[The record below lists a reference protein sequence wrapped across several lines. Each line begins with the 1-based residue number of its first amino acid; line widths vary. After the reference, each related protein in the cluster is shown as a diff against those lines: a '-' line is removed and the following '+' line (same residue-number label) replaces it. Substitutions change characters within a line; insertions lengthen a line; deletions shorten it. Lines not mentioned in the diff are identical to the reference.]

1 MLTGISF
8 DLRCALR
15 THARRPA
22 VAAFS
27 VVTLAVGIG
36 VSTAVFAVVNAV
48 VIQAMPFR
56 QPDRLVWMWNARV
69 ERDRAPF
76 SLPDLKDYRDGNH
89 VLAGLAPFTNWT
101 ANLTGDGDAER
112 LEGIRVSTEFFDLLG
127 VEPAYGRLL
136 RTVDDPL
143 ERSAIVTARL
153 WRRRF
158 GSDPQAVGRTIVLN
172 GVPYRIAGV
181 LRDGFVFPFRDA
193 EIAVPLPL
201 ASDPR
206 RDQRGAGF
214 LRVVAR
220 LRPGVTVGAAKKDL
234 DVIGRRLQ
242 RDYPVDD
249 AKKNGVN
256 LYPLQSE
263 IVGDAAGLL
272 TALLAGVLLLVVV
285 ALANLASLAGVVLAS
300 RQGEFETRGALG
312 ASRGRLVRQVAVE
325 WMAVAAAGCIGGLFA
340 AAWLTRSLAWW
351 ASRSAPRIDAASV
364 DRTALL
370 FAIGVASA
378 AALACG
384 ILPAVEATRRHRAAG
399 DARTAT
405 ASAAHYRTRRAFVAI
420 QIAAA
425 LALIVAVGLTTRSF
439 VNMRRLDPGFEAG
452 GVATIQLSLPPL
464 RYASPESLAMF
475 ADRVRPRLERLP
487 AVSSVSAV
495 SLLPLSGLLRAEDFR
510 IVGRAAPAPE
520 AVPQV
525 HYRLALP
532 GYFRTMRIPLVAGR
546 EFTPDDNAGGAKVAI
561 VGRRLADEHWPD
573 GGAIGA
579 HLALG
584 NGTTVEVVGV
594 AGDVKQFAVDGPA
607 TDDLYVP
614 LHQMPAS
621 DAPLVAS
628 RMYWV
633 IRTNSDPTV
642 ILEAARREILAIDRD
657 VAPSAAVPMAS
668 LVGDAL
674 APRRLNAAL
683 LGLFGEAA
691 LLLAAIGVY
700 AVTAFSVSRRA
711 REIGIRIAF
720 GATRRDVVGLVMR
733 GELGSVCVGVAA
745 GSVAAVIVARLMAGT
760 LFRVPALDVWS
771 FATAIGL
778 LTATGAAAAYVPA
791 RRAARIDPVENLRAS

>member
-300 RQGEFETRGALG
+300 RQG
-312 ASRGRLVRQVAVE
+312 
-325 WMAVAAAGCIGGLFA
+325 
-340 AAWLTRSLAWW
+340 
-351 ASRSAPRIDAASV
+351 
-364 DRTALL
+364 
-370 FAIGVASA
+370 
-378 AALACG
+378 
-384 ILPAVEATRRHRAAG
+384 
-399 DARTAT
+399 
-405 ASAAHYRTRRAFVAI
+405 
-420 QIAAA
+420 
-425 LALIVAVGLTTRSF
+425 
-439 VNMRRLDPGFEAG
+439 
-452 GVATIQLSLPPL
+452 
-464 RYASPESLAMF
+464 
-475 ADRVRPRLERLP
+475 
-487 AVSSVSAV
+487 
-495 SLLPLSGLLRAEDFR
+495 
-510 IVGRAAPAPE
+510 
-520 AVPQV
+520 
-525 HYRLALP
+525 
-532 GYFRTMRIPLVAGR
+532 
-546 EFTPDDNAGGAKVAI
+546 
-561 VGRRLADEHWPD
+561 
-573 GGAIGA
+573 
-579 HLALG
+579 
-584 NGTTVEVVGV
+584 
-594 AGDVKQFAVDGPA
+594 
-607 TDDLYVP
+607 
-614 LHQMPAS
+614 
-621 DAPLVAS
+621 
-628 RMYWV
+628 
-633 IRTNSDPTV
+633 
-642 ILEAARREILAIDRD
+642 
-657 VAPSAAVPMAS
+657 
-668 LVGDAL
+668 
-674 APRRLNAAL
+674 
-683 LGLFGEAA
+683 
-691 LLLAAIGVY
+691 
-700 AVTAFSVSRRA
+700 
-711 REIGIRIAF
+711 
-720 GATRRDVVGLVMR
+720 
-733 GELGSVCVGVAA
+733 
-745 GSVAAVIVARLMAGT
+745 
-760 LFRVPALDVWS
+760 
-771 FATAIGL
+771 
-778 LTATGAAAAYVPA
+778 
-791 RRAARIDPVENLRAS
+791 